1 MLKRI
6 KLVLFTILITFLII
20 PNVNAKEK
28 VNLYLFWGDG
38 CPHCAAEEELLTDLE
53 KEYKNLSVTK
63 YEVWY
68 HSENNAFLQ
77 QIVSSTERTFRGVP
91 VTIIGQTI
99 ITGFST
105 GTEQEIRRAINYYSE
120 NEHHDIVQEIK
131 NGTYQ
136 KLEDIPDE
144 EFEKQ
149 EQQLS
154 EKTTINLPI
163 VKKIDFKNFEL
174 TTAIPILGLLA
185 SISLPVLWLITTFA
199 SVVSLQQEKKD
210 KIRFLLL
217 GLVLIAISSLLS
229 AIVKINIISWIFKI
243 LILLIS
249 LLLALSKLKKISIPN
264 SIIKTTTILLAI
276 MIGWLTPTEYW
287 NILNEVI
294 NTRSLSLIVKVLSNI
309 YFLISYLIPYILIL
323 LIYHIPWKKISQQ
336 GHELIQISVW
346 ITTMILIIFI

>member
-53 KEYKNLSVTK
+53 KEYENLSVTK

-77 QIVSSTERTFRGVP
+77 QIASSTERTFRGVP
-91 VTIIGQTI
+91 VTIIGQTV

-105 GTEQEIRRAINYYSE
+105 ETEQEIRRAINYYSE

>member
-77 QIVSSTERTFRGVP
+77 QIASSTERTFRGVP
-91 VTIIGQTI
+91 VTIIGQTV

-105 GTEQEIRRAINYYSE
+105 ETEQEIRRAINYYSE

>member
-53 KEYKNLSVTK
+53 NEYENLSVTK

-77 QIVSSTERTFRGVP
+77 KIAASTERTFRGVP
-91 VTIIGQTI
+91 VTIVGQTI

-105 GTEQEIRRAINYYSE
+105 ETEQQIRRAINYYSE

-154 EKTTINLPI
+154 EKTTLDLPI
-163 VKKIDFKNFEL
+163 VNEIDFKNFEL

-185 SISLPVLWLITTFA
+185 SISLPVLWLIVTFA
-199 SVVSLQQEKKD
+199 SIVSIQKEKKN
-210 KIRFLLL
+210 KLRLLSL
-217 GLVLIAISSLLS
+217 GLVLIALSSLLS
-229 AIVKINIISWIFKI
+229 AIVKINMINWIFRI

-249 LLLALSKLKKISIPN
+249 LLLVLNKLKKVNIPN
-264 SIIKTTTILLAI
+264 SIIKIITILLAI

-294 NTRSLSLIVKVLSNI
+294 NTRSLSIIVKVLSNI

-323 LIYHIPWKKISQQ
+323 LICHIPWKKISEQ
-336 GHELIQISVW
+336 GHELIQISVL
-346 ITTMILIIFI
+346 IATMILIIFI

>member
-1 MLKRI
+1 MLKKI

-53 KEYKNLSVTK
+53 NEYENLSVTK

-77 QIVSSTERTFRGVP
+77 QIAASTERTFRGVP

-154 EKTTINLPI
+154 EKTTIDLPI
-163 VKKIDFKNFEL
+163 VNEIDFKNFEL

-185 SISLPVLWLITTFA
+185 SISLPVLWLIVTFA
-199 SVVSLQQEKKD
+199 SIVSIQKEKKN
-210 KIRFLLL
+210 KLRLLSL
-217 GLVLIAISSLLS
+217 GLVLIALSSLLS
-229 AIVKINIISWIFKI
+229 AIVKINMINWIFRI

-249 LLLALSKLKKISIPN
+249 LLLVLNKLKKVNIPN
-264 SIIKTTTILLAI
+264 SIIKIITILLAI

-294 NTRSLSLIVKVLSNI
+294 NTRSLSIIVKVLSNI

-323 LIYHIPWKKISQQ
+323 LICHIPWKKISEQ
-336 GHELIQISVW
+336 GHELIQISVL
-346 ITTMILIIFI
+346 IATMILIIFI

>member
-53 KEYKNLSVTK
+53 KEYENLSVTK

-77 QIVSSTERTFRGVP
+77 QIASSTERTFRGVP
-91 VTIIGQTI
+91 VTIIGQTV

-105 GTEQEIRRAINYYSE
+105 ETEQEIRRAINYYSE

-276 MIGWLTPTEYW
+276 TIGWLTSTEYW

>member
-53 KEYKNLSVTK
+53 NEYENLSVTK

-77 QIVSSTERTFRGVP
+77 KIAASTERTFRGVP

-105 GTEQEIRRAINYYSE
+105 GIEQEIRRAINYYSE

-154 EKTTINLPI
+154 EKTTIDLPI
-163 VKKIDFKNFEL
+163 VNEIDFKNFEL

-185 SISLPVLWLITTFA
+185 SISLPVLWLIVTFA
-199 SVVSLQQEKKD
+199 SIVSIQKEKKN
-210 KIRFLLL
+210 KLRLLSL
-217 GLVLIAISSLLS
+217 GLVLIALSSLLS
-229 AIVKINIISWIFKI
+229 AIVKINMINWIFRI

-249 LLLALSKLKKISIPN
+249 LLLVLNKLKKVNIPN
-264 SIIKTTTILLAI
+264 SIIKIITILLAI

-294 NTRSLSLIVKVLSNI
+294 NTRSLSIIVKVLSNI

-323 LIYHIPWKKISQQ
+323 LICHIPWKKISEQ
-336 GHELIQISVW
+336 GHELIQISVL
-346 ITTMILIIFI
+346 IATMILIIFI

>member
-53 KEYKNLSVTK
+53 KEYENLSVTK

-77 QIVSSTERTFRGVP
+77 QIASSTERTFRGVP
-91 VTIIGQTI
+91 VTIIGQTV

-105 GTEQEIRRAINYYSE
+105 ETEQEIRRAINYYSE

-229 AIVKINIISWIFKI
+229 AIVKINIISWIFRI

-249 LLLALSKLKKISIPN
+249 LLLVLNKLKKVNIPN
-264 SIIKTTTILLAI
+264 SIIKIITILLAI

>member
-38 CPHCAAEEELLTDLE
+38 CPHCVAEEKLLTDLE
-53 KEYKNLSVTK
+53 KEYENLSVTK

-149 EQQLS
+149 EQKLS

-163 VKKIDFKNFEL
+163 VNEIDFKNFEL

-185 SISLPVLWLITTFA
+185 SISLPVLWLIITFA

-210 KIRFLLL
+210 KLRLLLL
-217 GLVLIAISSLLS
+217 GLVLIALSSLLS
-229 AIVKINIISWIFKI
+229 AIVKINIISWIFRI

-249 LLLALSKLKKISIPN
+249 LLLVLNKLKKVNIPN
-264 SIIKTTTILLAI
+264 SIIKIITILLAI

-323 LIYHIPWKKISQQ
+323 LICHIPWKKISQQ